1 MGFEITWPRTHAPR
15 SDPQHRLRQRLVKKL
30 GQEGLAFIHKYLA
43 FTPEKRHSAALAL
56 EHDFLANI

>member
-30 GQEGLAFIHKYLA
+30 GQEGLAFIHKCLA

-56 EHDFLANI
+56 EHDFLANV